1 MHGDEARARRVG
13 RHRRHLLRK
22 FAIAELECFSSTK
35 LTYTNI
41 RWLIS
46 MVNYCLCEADF
57 GRRRARRDRLRVPGE
72 RERGAVRDAH
82 QRVRTGARQQ
92 GAGVLPLV

>member
-1 MHGDEARARRVG
+1 
-13 RHRRHLLRK
+13 
-22 FAIAELECFSSTK
+22 
-35 LTYTNI
+35 
-41 RWLIS
+41 

-92 GAGVLPLV
+92 RAGVLPLV